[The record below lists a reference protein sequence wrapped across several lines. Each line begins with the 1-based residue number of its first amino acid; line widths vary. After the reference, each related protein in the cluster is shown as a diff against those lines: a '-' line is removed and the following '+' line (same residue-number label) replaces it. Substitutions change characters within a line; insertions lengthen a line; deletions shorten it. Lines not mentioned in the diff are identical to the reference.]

1 MEKERNHGK
10 KYSMLKVIKYHL
22 SSQEKLE
29 AHLLDYMQE
38 HPELTPEPP
47 SPPPGE
53 FQKIMEELN
62 RRGTETV
69 VGKQLKMLYGGHR
82 LVNSIQKPFLIVMV
96 VLIILAASAIG
107 SSAKKAHDYRIREQN
122 PGESRSEVLKAD
134 KISNAYEVIKEHLG
148 INLLVINS
156 MPNQIDQ

>member
-10 KYSMLKVIKYHL
+10 KYSILKRIKNNL

-38 HPELTPEPP
+38 HQELTPEPP
-47 SPPPGE
+47 TPPPGE

-69 VGKQLKMLYGGHR
+69 VGKQLRILYYGHR

-107 SSAKKAHDYRIREQN
+107 ASAKKAYDYRMREQN
-122 PGESRSEVLKAD
+122 AGKSKSEVLKAD
-134 KISNAYEVIKEHLG
+134 KMSNAYEVIKEHLG
-148 INLLVINS
+148 ITLLMINS
-156 MPNQIDQ
+156 MPNKIDK